1 MADNLTTTA
10 QVDPAVSTFYDRVLL
25 AYAKPKLVHSKF
37 ATVKDLASK
46 KGNTMKFR
54 RYGKLATAT
63 TALTEGVTPPG
74 DRLSKTDLTATVK
87 QYGAFVHVTDIV
99 DLTVEDA
106 ELTVAAEMLGV
117 QLGETTDE
125 IVRDILVACSSIT
138 NASNGTNGQTPT
150 EIAKA
155 DIDDVVRSL
164 MDNDAEMLTSM
175 IKAAQGEGTSPVRAA
190 YWGIIQTALIED
202 LEAVSGFR
210 SVAQYPNQVNVDEA
224 EWGSTSNVRW
234 LASSVAHRDTSASPD
249 EFKLPIIGK
258 NAYCI
263 VNLSAGNAHNIVKP
277 FGSAGTGDPLN
288 QRATSGW
295 KSMFVSRILNDNFM
309 HILKVTRSDS
319 VDA

>member
-1 MADNLTTTA
+1 MADNLTTTTE
-10 QVDPAVSTFYDRVLL
+10 VDPAVSTFYDRVLL

-37 ATVKDLASK
+37 AVIKDLASK

-54 RYGKLATAT
+54 RFGKLSTAT
-63 TALTEGVTPPG
+63 TPLTEGTTPPG
-74 DRLSKTDLTATVK
+74 SQLSKTDLTATIK
-87 QYGAFVHVTDIV
+87 QYGDFVHITDIV

-117 QLGETTDE
+117 QMGETTDE
-125 IVRDILVACSSIT
+125 IVRDILVACSSTT
-138 NASNGTNGQTPT
+138 NASNGSNGETPT
-150 EIAKA
+150 ELAKT
-155 DIDDVVRSL
+155 DIDGVTRTL
-164 MDNDAEMLTSM
+164 MDNDAEMLTPM

-224 EWGSTSNVRW
+224 EWGSTGNVRW

-249 EFKLPIIGK
+249 SFKLPVIGK
-258 NAYCI
+258 NAYGI
-263 VNLSAGNAHNIVKP
+263 VNLSAGNAHTIVKP
-277 FGSAGTGDPLN
+277 FGHGDDPLN

-309 HILKVTRSDS
+309 HILIVTRSDS
-319 VDA
+319 VG